1 LIPPSLHE
9 TRFRLLWIGLLI
21 SITGTRMQTAA
32 VLWHVS
38 ELSNQPISLGII
50 GLVNIL
56 PVLLFSLL
64 AGAAADA
71 LNRRRLMF
79 ITQSGLACLALA
91 LGWLTLAGHD
101 SLASIYAIT
110 GAMAAV
116 GTFDLPARQ
125 SLVPNL
131 VSPQLLTNAFSL
143 TSIAFQLGSIF
154 GPALA
159 GLVLANLGIGYA
171 YIING
176 VSFLA
181 VIAALI
187 AMGPVQ
193 QELHRPPVELALS
206 RRFSDMRASV
216 AEGLGFVMNHSI
228 IFPSMLL
235 DFFATFF
242 SSATVLLPI
251 FARDVLDVGVVGYG
265 WLLAAPAVGAG
276 AAALVLA
283 FMPDLRR
290 QGPILLISVTGF
302 GLATVVFGVSRVF
315 WLTSVAL
322 AITGVTDGVSTII
335 RNTIRQ
341 LQTPDR
347 LRGRMTSVNQIFFMG
362 GPQLGELEA
371 GLVAQGFGAPIA
383 VISGGLGCL
392 AAVTWVAYRYPD
404 LRRYFGYQPAPA
416 TQ

>member
-1 LIPPSLHE
+1 LIPPALHE

-38 ELSNQPISLGII
+38 ELSSQPISLGII

-56 PVLLFSLL
+56 PVLFFSLL

-79 ITQSGLACLALA
+79 LTQSGMACLALA
-91 LGWLTLAGHD
+91 LGWLTLSGRD
-101 SLASIYAIT
+101 SLALIYAIT
-110 GAMAAV
+110 GAIAAV

-131 VSPQLLTNAFSL
+131 VGSQLLTNAFSL

-187 AMGPVQ
+187 AMGPIE
-193 QELHRPPVELALS
+193 QELRPRAVELALS
-206 RRFSDMRASV
+206 RRFIDMRASV
-216 AEGLGFVMNHSI
+216 AEGLAFVMKHSI

-265 WLLAAPAVGAG
+265 WLVAAPAVGAG

-290 QGPILLISVTGF
+290 QGPILLIAVTGF
-302 GLATVVFGVSRVF
+302 GLATVIFGVSRIF
-315 WLTSVAL
+315 WLTFIAL
-322 AITGVTDGVSTII
+322 AITGVTDGISTII

-347 LRGRMTSVNQIFFMG
+347 LRGRMTSVNQMFFMG

-371 GLVAQGFGAPIA
+371 GLVAQGFGAPLA

-392 AAVTWVAYRYPD
+392 VAVTWVAYRYPD
-404 LRRYFGYQPAPA
+404 LRRYFGYLPAPA
-416 TQ
+416 AD